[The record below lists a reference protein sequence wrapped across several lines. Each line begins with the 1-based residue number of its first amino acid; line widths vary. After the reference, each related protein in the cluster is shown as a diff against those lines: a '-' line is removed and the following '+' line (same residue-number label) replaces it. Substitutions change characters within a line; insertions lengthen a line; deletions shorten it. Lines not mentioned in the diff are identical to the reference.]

1 MSDQPSDSDHEEPE
15 HIGPNPDGPNPDG
28 PNPDRP
34 VQLDLDTA
42 ISAELDGE
50 FGAYATEIGRNPSG
64 LLAEITAQPGY
75 ADRRATLQGV
85 RDQLREPAAALDD
98 VTRRRLLALASTDA
112 IVAGAP
118 SHATPHSRT
127 RHTASNR
134 GGSTR
139 LTAAAAILLV
149 VLGGGVF
156 LATRGPDHAR
166 LDAAKTAGGTIGRAR
181 EGDLG
186 DIGNLSNPSTLDRLI
201 GGPGVP
207 DSSQSQSSAE
217 RSAAPILGSESTAAS
232 DADASRVRGFQ
243 PDTAAG
249 ANPKQVQAC
258 AKQYAAQGTVR
269 FTASGVY
276 QGQPAAVLGV
286 VVGNSTIVFVV
297 AAADCDTVLFSVS
310 R

>member
-1 MSDQPSDSDHEEPE
+1 MSDHPSD
-15 HIGPNPDGPNPDG
+15 PD
-28 PNPDRP
+28 PDRP
-34 VQLDLDTA
+34 VQLELDAA

-50 FGAYATEIGRNPSG
+50 LGAYATELGRDPSG

-75 ADRRATLQGV
+75 ADRRAALQSV
-85 RDQLREPAAALDD
+85 RDQLREPVVVLDD

-112 IVAGAP
+112 IVAGTP
-118 SHATPHSRT
+118 SGAAPHSRT
-127 RHTASNR
+127 RHTAANR
-134 GGSTR
+134 GWSTR
-139 LTAAAAILLV
+139 LTAAAAILVV

-156 LATRGPDHAR
+156 LATRGSDPAR
-166 LDAAKTAGGTIGRAR
+166 LDAAKTAGGTIGPAR

-186 DIGNLSNPSTLDRLI
+186 DIGDLSNPSTLDRLI

-207 DSSQSQSSAE
+207 SRSRSQSSTA
-217 RSAAPILGSESTAAS
+217 RSAASTPGTEGDTANDSSAS
-232 DADASRVRGFQ
+232 GVKGFQ

-249 ANPKQVQAC
+249 ATPEQVQTC
-258 AKQYAAQGTVR
+258 AKQYAVQGTVR

-286 VVGNSTIVFVV
+286 VVGSSTIVFVV